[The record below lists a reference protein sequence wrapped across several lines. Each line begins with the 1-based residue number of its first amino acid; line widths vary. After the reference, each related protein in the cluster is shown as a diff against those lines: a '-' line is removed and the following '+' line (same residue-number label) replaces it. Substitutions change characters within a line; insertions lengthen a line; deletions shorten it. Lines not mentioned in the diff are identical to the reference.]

1 MTLRDVRRLAFSGAL
16 MLSFV
21 ACADLIGLQA
31 PKEGDLGPDG
41 MGGGSGGAHAS
52 GGDNASGGD
61 DGAGGTS
68 ASGGASSGGETSSGG
83 DSSSGG
89 AGTGGVGTGG
99 AGSGGAGT
107 GGAGTGGA
115 GTGGAGT
122 GGGGSG
128 EFTMTTTAWTSGD
141 PIPEGHTCA
150 DPQSRGQNGWGA
162 APDLMIAN
170 PPEGTMSY
178 AFFMIDITLAD
189 QGNVNGNHSGAWNI
203 PTTITSLAEGWGLAD
218 LDGAAG
224 INGGYLGPCPNMSAA
239 TSNNDTYHL
248 ILLAMPEASYTGTG
262 TGTAGVRDTYADLK
276 AQALEEIF
284 IEGTSDAVN

>member
-1 MTLRDVRRLAFSGAL
+1 MRRSHVLLTLALTSPLAL
-16 MLSFV
+16 V
-21 ACADLIGLQA
+21 ACSSTVTPTPGT
-31 PKEGDLGPDG
+31 
-41 MGGGSGGAHAS
+41 GGSPSTGGTV
-52 GGDNASGGD
+52 
-61 DGAGGTS
+61 GAGGTS
-68 ASGGASSGGETSSGG
+68 TGGTASGGTASGGTASGG
-83 DSSSGG
+83 TS
-89 AGTGGVGTGG
+89 TGGTS
-99 AGSGGAGT
+99 SGGAGT

-122 GGGGSG
+122 SGAGTGGAGTGGSG
-128 EFTMTTTAWTSGD
+128 SGDFTMTTTAWTSGD

-150 DPQSRGQNGWGA
+150 DPASRGQNGWGA

-178 AFFMIDITLAD
+178 AFFMIDMTLAVD
-189 QGNVNGNHSGAWNI
+189 KQPPDVNGNHSGAWNI
-203 PTTITSLAEGWGLAD
+203 PTTITSLEEGWTLAD
-218 LDGAAG
+218 LDGATG
-224 INGGYLGPCPNMSAA
+224 INGGYLGPCPNMSSA

-284 IEGTSDAVN
+284 IEGTSNAVN